1 MGTTNENGFGGFL
14 RRKRQEKGLTQKE
27 LAKLLFVSESA
38 VSKWEKDVSRPDIM
52 LLPSLSEILE
62 VTEHEL
68 ITASVDEQALNDVRQ
83 ARKWRALSVT
93 WSLFFYIAYGI
104 TVLTCFICNL
114 AVDHTLSWFWIVVS
128 ALLLSFTFT
137 NLPAIVKKDRLILLP
152 LSMFAALCLL
162 LAVCCIYVGG
172 DWFWVAAV
180 SVFTGLIPV
189 FVPIY
194 IAKCPIF
201 SKIKRYNDFISVA
214 VSFAVINIL
223 LVVINLY
230 TMPLGGWWY
239 VRIALPIVLYIY
251 LVLNLLLSIRFLK
264 TNRFAKTGAILFL
277 TDLFLYIPPLV
288 LRVKDT
294 LVQAELDDLNIFLAD
309 LSHWGIDS
317 VDNNVHLIIALT
329 LLVLA
334 FAFGAIGV
342 LRHFAS
348 TREKKN

>member
-38 VSKWEKDVSRPDIM
+38 VSKWEKDVARPDIM
-52 LLPSLSEILE
+52 LLPSLSEILG

-68 ITASVDEQALNDVRQ
+68 ITASVDEQAHNDVRQ

-137 NLPAIVKKDRLILLP
+137 NLPAIIRKKRLILLP
-152 LSMFAALCLL
+152 LSMFSALCLL

-194 IAKCPIF
+194 IAKCPSF

-239 VRIALPIVLYIY
+239 VRIALPIVLYTY

-277 TDLFLYIPPLV
+277 TDLFLYIPPLFV
-288 LRVKDT
+288 KVKDPI
-294 LVQAELDDLNIFLAD
+294 VQAEIDDFNIFFAD
-309 LSHWGIDS
+309 LFCWGMDNI
-317 VDNNVHLIIALT
+317 DNNVNLLIALS
-329 LLVLA
+329 LLILA
-334 FAFGAIGV
+334 IVFGMIGV
-342 LRHFAS
+342 LRHVVS
-348 TREKKN
+348 NREKKN